1 MRIRRLI
8 SVTPQKATKKTHE
21 LVAEQLRDRILSGE
35 LADGDR
41 LPPEDELTAKFGIA
55 RTTLRE
61 ALRVLESQG
70 LLTIRRGRGGGPV
83 VTHPS
88 LEPAAMALAVSLRLQ
103 GATVGDLD
111 SARQLIEPQ
120 IAGEL
125 ARHHSADDITALEEA
140 IGAAAKAAEE
150 NDLQAFGAAA
160 VHVHATLVER
170 SGNITLT
177 MLSSLLHVMVNAY
190 YATAIRRTDQ
200 PSMRRAVRSYR
211 RLVELIVAGDAE
223 AAIAHW
229 RALMSYTITSYDPD
243 SPLTLSASR

>member
-1 MRIRRLI
+1 VAELKAMR
-8 SVTPQKATKKTHE
+8 KAHE
-21 LVAEQLRDRILSGE
+21 LVAERLRDRILSGE

-83 VTHPS
+83 ITHPS
-88 LEPAAMALAVSLRLQ
+88 LDPSAMALAISLQLQ
-103 GATVGDLD
+103 GATIGDLD
-111 SARQLIEPQ
+111 AARQLIEPQ

-125 ARHHSADDITALEEA
+125 ARHHSADDIAALEEA
-140 IGAAAKAAEE
+140 IEVAAKAAEA

-160 VHVHATLVER
+160 TNIHATLVER

-177 MLSSLLHVMVNAY
+177 TLSRLLHVMVNAY
-190 YATAIRRTDQ
+190 YASATRRADQ
-200 PSMRRAVRSYR
+200 ASMRRAVRSYR
-211 RLVELIVAGDAE
+211 RLVELILSGDSE

-229 RALMSYTITSYDPD
+229 QAQMSYTISGYDPD
-243 SPLTLSASR
+243 RPLALSAGR